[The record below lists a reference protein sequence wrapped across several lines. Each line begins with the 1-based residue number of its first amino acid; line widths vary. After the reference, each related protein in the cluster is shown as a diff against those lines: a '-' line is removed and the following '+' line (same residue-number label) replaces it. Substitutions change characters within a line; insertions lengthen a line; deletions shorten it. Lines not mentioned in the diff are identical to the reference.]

1 MLKQLLMLTAN
12 VSKIKGSV
20 LSNIISYKENCLLG
34 NKKKILSMQRKPNLL
49 KFLWLS
55 LYGFIESKIPSLI
68 PHR

>member
-34 NKKKILSMQRKPNLL
+34 NKKKYYQCRENQIC
-49 KFLWLS
+49 
-55 LYGFIESKIPSLI
+55 
-68 PHR
+68 